1 VAHILREKGFNAFV
15 IDGGLRAW
23 RHAGQPLEMVPR
35 TDLVKLPTFS

>member
-1 VAHILREKGFNAFV
+1 VAHLLRERGFNAFV

-23 RHAGQPLEMVPR
+23 RRAGQPLEAVPR